1 MSPTGIA
8 SAREWF
14 PDTTEVTMRGRGIL
28 GAIVVVWL
36 LIGVFAAYQRHYF
49 DNGPTNCGTAAS
61 IATTVIAGPLNYKM
75 NPAVDCNPNVPQ
87 PK

>member
-8 SAREWF
+8 SAREAF
-14 PDTTEVTMRGRGIL
+14 SNITEVTMRGRGIL

-49 DNGPTNCGTAAS
+49 ENGPTNCGTAAS
-61 IATTVIAGPLNYKM
+61 IATTVVAGPLNYKM
-75 NPAVDCNPNVPQ
+75 NPAVNCNPNVPQ